1 MCLLLLGVSI
11 ATRHTVSSLF
21 ANYFQ
26 PAILHGMDK
35 RTKVAAAIKAAG
47 GHAQLAKLIGYS
59 RARIYQWEQE
69 GWEYLPELA
78 EYRWRDARAEKETS
92 RPG

>member
-1 MCLLLLGVSI
+1 MFASLLLVSI
-11 ATRHTVSSLF
+11 ATRHAVSSNF

-26 PAILHGMDK
+26 PAILPGMNK
-35 RTKVAAAIKAAG
+35 RTKVKAAIEAAG

-78 EYRWRDARAEKETS
+78 EYRWRDARAEERNS
-92 RPG
+92 